1 MKKIFFGFI
10 FLFFN
15 LNIQDGHLLY
25 NLLPD
30 CVGYILL
37 LLGSLDLLPEAGA
50 FSRVPIPA
58 AIGAIYSVISWVI
71 DARGISLPSIWL
83 TNLLTLGNLLFSLWV
98 SYLVIHAIL
107 QLETHR
113 GNLGGCVLL
122 RRWRFCLLFQCLT
135 YIISIFL
142 LMEQHVRSVNT
153 VFSMLAAIC
162 SVPTLVFYVLVCISV
177 YQAWKQYD
185 RCMPYPPHK

>member
-25 NLLPD
+25 NPLPD
-30 CVGYILL
+30 CVSYILL
-37 LLGSLDLLPEAGA
+37 LLGSLDLIPEADA
-50 FSRVPIPA
+50 FSRVSAPA

-83 TNLLTLGNLLFSLWV
+83 ANLLTLGNLVFSFWV

-113 GNLGGCVLL
+113 GNLGGRVLL

-142 LMEQHVRSVNT
+142 LLWQKTRPIST
-153 VFSMLAAIC
+153 ALSILASACAI
-162 SVPTLVFYVLVCISV
+162 PMLVFYVLLSIAI
-177 YQAWKQYD
+177 YQAWKRYD
-185 RCMPYPPHK
+185 QRKPYSSNP

>member
-37 LLGSLDLLPEAGA
+37 LGSLDLVPEAST

-83 TNLLTLGNLLFSLWV
+83 ANLLTLGNLVFSLWV

-113 GNLGGCVLL
+113 GNLGGRVLL

-142 LMEQHVRSVNT
+142 LMEQTIRSVNT
-153 VFSMLAAIC
+153 VFSILAAIC